1 MEVLKIDRTKL
12 LTVKNYSLKM
22 GITPQQVYNWI
33 KSEKVK
39 SEVIDGVIFIL
50 LP

>member
-1 MEVLKIDRTKL
+1 METLKIDRTKL
-12 LTVKNYSLKM
+12 ITVKNYSLRM

-33 KSEKVK
+33 KDNKVK
-39 SEVIDGVIFIL
+39 TEIIDGVIFIL